1 MRKKSSPMILI
12 LITVGLLIVPFAGF
26 SEYFVRLL
34 AVIFLWIGKT
44 GCWNIISGYTG
55 YIDFG
60 AVGYYGIG
68 SYVTAL
74 LMSKGHAP
82 FLISILVSGL
92 VSALIALPI
101 GLPTLRLRGAYFGIA
116 TLAFAE
122 AMKQIILEF
131 DKTAGVIFF
140 EGPHGITLP
149 IGPKNEFFYYVGFGV
164 MVIVIG
170 IAYWIKRSKF
180 GYALRAIH
188 EAEQA
193 AELSGVD
200 TLRNKV
206 KAYVISAF
214 FLGLIGGIEAYWLTY
229 ITPHMVF
236 DVLITIQIVVMSL
249 LGGMGTVFGPVVGAS
264 FLTILYELL
273 HTDFPYTY
281 TIIVGF
287 IIVVVVLLM
296 PKGIVGTLTTRMKS
310 QKLNK
315 SVAPSFTEGG
325 KGYRRQ

>member
-1 MRKKSSPMILI
+1 MTKKFSPIIL
-12 LITVGLLIVPFAGF
+12 LITIGLLMAPLAGF
-26 SEYFVRLL
+26 SGYFIRLL
-34 AVIFLWIGKT
+34 ATIFLWIGKT

-74 LMSKGHAP
+74 LMSKGHVP
-82 FLISILVSGL
+82 FLASILISGL

-101 GLPTLRLRGAYFGIA
+101 GIPTLRLRGAYFGIA

-131 DKTAGVIFF
+131 DKTAGVNFF

-149 IGPKNEFFYYVGFGV
+149 IGPKNEVFYYIGFGV
-164 MVIVIG
+164 MVVVIG

-188 EAEQA
+188 EAEHA

-200 TLRNKV
+200 TLRAKV
-206 KAYVISAF
+206 EAYVIGAF

-229 ITPHMVF
+229 INPHMVF
-236 DVLITIQIVVMSL
+236 DVFLTIQMVVMSL
-249 LGGMGTVFGPVVGAS
+249 LGGIGTVFGPVIGAS
-264 FLTILYELL
+264 FLTVIFELL
-273 HTDFPYTY
+273 HRDFPYTY
-281 TIIVGF
+281 TIIIGF

-296 PKGIVGTLTTRMKS
+296 PKGIVGTLK
-310 QKLNK
+310 QK
-315 SVAPSFTEGG
+315 ART
-325 KGYRRQ
+325 

>member
-1 MRKKSSPMILI
+1 MLRKLSSTILI
-12 LITVGLLIVPFAGF
+12 VITIGLLVVPFAGF
-26 SEYFVRLL
+26 SGYLIRLL
-34 AVIFLWIGKT
+34 AMIFLWIGKT

-74 LMSKGHAP
+74 LMSKGHIP
-82 FLISILVSGL
+82 FLVSILMSGL
-92 VSALIALPI
+92 ASAVIALPI

-131 DKTAGVIFF
+131 DKTVGVNFF

-149 IGPKNEFFYYVGFGV
+149 IGPKNEFFYYVGFVV
-164 MVIVIG
+164 MMVVIG
-170 IAYWIKRSKF
+170 ITYWIRRSKF

-188 EAEQA
+188 EAEHA

-200 TLRNKV
+200 TLRAKI
-206 KAYVISAF
+206 KAYMISAF
-214 FLGLIGGIEAYWLTY
+214 FLGIIGGIETYWLTY

-236 DVLITIQIVVMSL
+236 DVLITIQMVVMAL
-249 LGGMGTVFGPVVGAS
+249 LGGIGTLLGPVVGAS
-264 FLTILYELL
+264 FLTIIYELL
-273 HTDFPYTY
+273 HRDFPYTY

-287 IIVVVVLLM
+287 IVVVVVLLM
-296 PKGIVGTLTTRMKS
+296 PKGIVGTLEVKVKT
-310 QKLNK
+310 QKFQQAKL
-315 SVAPSFTEGG
+315 A
-325 KGYRRQ
+325 R

>member
-1 MRKKSSPMILI
+1 MVVV
-12 LITVGLLIVPFAGF
+12 LITVGLLIVPFGGF
-26 SEYFVRLL
+26 SEYFIRLL
-34 AVIFLWIGKT
+34 AIIFLWIGKT
-44 GCWNIISGYTG
+44 GCWNIISGFTG

-82 FLISILVSGL
+82 FLISILVSGV
-92 VSALIALPI
+92 VSALIALPV

-131 DKTAGVIFF
+131 DKTVGVNFF

-149 IGPKNEFFYYVGFGV
+149 IGPKNEFFYYIGFGV
-164 MVIVIG
+164 MIIVIG
-170 IAYWIKRSKF
+170 IAYWIRRSKL

-188 EAEQA
+188 EAEHA

-200 TLRNKV
+200 TLRTKV
-206 KAYVISAF
+206 KAYMISAF
-214 FLGLIGGIEAYWLTY
+214 FLGLIGGVETYWLTY

-236 DVLITIQIVVMSL
+236 DLLITIQMVVMSL
-249 LGGMGTVFGPVVGAS
+249 LGGIGTVFGPVVGAS
-264 FLTILYELL
+264 FLTIIYELL
-273 HTDFPYTY
+273 HRDFPYTY

-296 PKGIVGTLTTRMKS
+296 PKGIIGTLQTKRVIQKTRP
-310 QKLNK
+310 
-315 SVAPSFTEGG
+315 AE
-325 KGYRRQ
+325 

>member
-1 MRKKSSPMILI
+1 MLRKLSPLIVIMI
-12 LITVGLLIVPFAGF
+12 GLLVVPFAGF
-26 SEYFVRLL
+26 SGYLIRLL
-34 AVIFLWIGKT
+34 AMIFLWIGKT

-74 LMSKGHAP
+74 LMSKGHIP
-82 FLISILVSGL
+82 LLVSILMSGL
-92 VSALIALPI
+92 VSAVIALPI
-101 GLPTLRLRGAYFGIA
+101 GLPTLRLKGAYFGIA

-131 DKTAGVIFF
+131 DKTVGVNFF
-140 EGPHGITLP
+140 DGPHGITLP
-149 IGPKNEFFYYVGFGV
+149 IGPKNEFFYYVGFVV
-164 MVIVIG
+164 MMVVIG
-170 IAYWIKRSKF
+170 ITYWIRRSKF

-200 TLRNKV
+200 TLSAKI
-206 KAYVISAF
+206 KAYMISAF
-214 FLGLIGGIEAYWLTY
+214 FLGIIGGIETYWLTY

-236 DVLITIQIVVMSL
+236 DVLITIQMVVMSL
-249 LGGMGTVFGPVVGAS
+249 LGGVGTVFGPVVGAS

-273 HTDFPYTY
+273 HRDFPYTY

-287 IIVVVVLLM
+287 IVVVVVLLM
-296 PKGIVGTLTTRMKS
+296 PKGIVGTLETKVRI
-310 QKLNK
+310 QKRK
-315 SVAPSFTEGG
+315 
-325 KGYRRQ
+325 

>member
-1 MRKKSSPMILI
+1 MTKKFSPIIL
-12 LITVGLLIVPFAGF
+12 LITIGLLMAPLAGF
-26 SEYFVRLL
+26 SGYFIRLL
-34 AVIFLWIGKT
+34 ATIFLWIGKT

-74 LMSKGHAP
+74 LMSKGHVP
-82 FLISILVSGL
+82 FLASILISGL

-101 GLPTLRLRGAYFGIA
+101 GIPTLRLRGAYFGIA

-131 DKTAGVIFF
+131 DKTAGVNFF

-149 IGPKNEFFYYVGFGV
+149 IGPKNEVFYYIGFGV
-164 MVIVIG
+164 MVVVIG

-188 EAEQA
+188 EAEHA

-200 TLRNKV
+200 TLRAKV
-206 KAYVISAF
+206 EAYVIGAF

-229 ITPHMVF
+229 INPHMVF
-236 DVLITIQIVVMSL
+236 DVFLTIQMVVMSL
-249 LGGMGTVFGPVVGAS
+249 LGGIGTVFGPVVGAS
-264 FLTILYELL
+264 FLTVIFELL
-273 HTDFPYTY
+273 HRDFPYTY
-281 TIIVGF
+281 TIIIGF

-296 PKGIVGTLTTRMKS
+296 PQGIVGTLK
-310 QKLNK
+310 QK
-315 SVAPSFTEGG
+315 ART
-325 KGYRRQ
+325 

>member
-1 MRKKSSPMILI
+1 M
-12 LITVGLLIVPFAGF
+12 GLLMAPLAGF
-26 SEYFVRLL
+26 SGYFIRLL
-34 AVIFLWIGKT
+34 AMIFLWIGKT

-68 SYVTAL
+68 SYVTAI
-74 LMSKGHAP
+74 LMSKGHVP
-82 FLISILVSGL
+82 FLASILISGL

-101 GLPTLRLRGAYFGIA
+101 GIPTLRLRGAYFGIA

-131 DKTAGVIFF
+131 DKTAGVNFF

-149 IGPKNEFFYYVGFGV
+149 IGPKNEVFYYIGFGV
-164 MVIVIG
+164 MVVVIG

-188 EAEQA
+188 EAEHA

-200 TLRNKV
+200 TLRAKV
-206 KAYVISAF
+206 EAYMIGAF

-229 ITPHMVF
+229 INPHMVF
-236 DVLITIQIVVMSL
+236 DVFLTIQMVVMSL
-249 LGGMGTVFGPVVGAS
+249 LGGIGTVFGPVVGAS
-264 FLTILYELL
+264 FLTIIFELL
-273 HTDFPYTY
+273 HRDFPYTY
-281 TIIVGF
+281 TIIIGF

-296 PKGIVGTLTTRMKS
+296 PRGIVGTLK
-310 QKLNK
+310 QKAK
-315 SVAPSFTEGG
+315 T
-325 KGYRRQ
+325 

>member
-1 MRKKSSPMILI
+1 MLKKSSLLILI
-12 LITVGLLIVPFAGF
+12 LITTGLLIVPFGGF
-26 SEYFVRLL
+26 SEYFLRLL
-34 AVIFLWIGKT
+34 AVIFLWIGKA

-74 LMSKGHAP
+74 LMSKGNAP

-101 GLPTLRLRGAYFGIA
+101 GLPTLRLKGAYFGIA

-131 DKTAGVIFF
+131 DKTAGVNFF

-149 IGPKNEFFYYVGFGV
+149 IGPKNEFFYYVGFGI
-164 MVIVIG
+164 MVVVIG

-180 GYALRAIH
+180 GYALRAIR

-200 TLRNKV
+200 TLRSKV
-206 KAYVISAF
+206 KAYMISAF
-214 FLGLIGGIEAYWLTY
+214 FLGMIGGIEAYWLTY

-236 DVLITIQIVVMSL
+236 DVLITIQMVVMSL

-273 HTDFPYTY
+273 HRDFPYTY

-296 PKGIVGTLTTRMKS
+296 PKGIVGTLRK
-310 QKLNK
+310 
-315 SVAPSFTEGG
+315 
-325 KGYRRQ
+325 R

>member
-1 MRKKSSPMILI
+1 MLRKLSSTILI
-12 LITVGLLIVPFAGF
+12 VITIGLLVVPFAGF
-26 SEYFVRLL
+26 SGYLIRLL
-34 AVIFLWIGKT
+34 AMIFLWIGKT

-74 LMSKGHAP
+74 LMSKGHIP
-82 FLISILVSGL
+82 FLVSILMSGL
-92 VSALIALPI
+92 ASAVIALPI

-131 DKTAGVIFF
+131 DKTVGVNFF

-149 IGPKNEFFYYVGFGV
+149 IGPKNEFFYYVGFVV
-164 MVIVIG
+164 MMVVIG
-170 IAYWIKRSKF
+170 ITYWIRRSKF

-188 EAEQA
+188 EAEHA

-200 TLRNKV
+200 TLRAKI
-206 KAYVISAF
+206 KAYMISAF
-214 FLGLIGGIEAYWLTY
+214 FLGIIGGIETYWLTY

-236 DVLITIQIVVMSL
+236 DVLITIQMVVMAL
-249 LGGMGTVFGPVVGAS
+249 LGGIGTLLGPVVGAS
-264 FLTILYELL
+264 FLTIIYELL
-273 HTDFPYTY
+273 HRDFPYTY

-287 IIVVVVLLM
+287 IVVVVVLLM
-296 PKGIVGTLTTRMKS
+296 PKGIVGTLEAKVKT
-310 QKLNK
+310 QKFQQAKL
-315 SVAPSFTEGG
+315 A
-325 KGYRRQ
+325 R

>member
-1 MRKKSSPMILI
+1 MLKKLSTTILI
-12 LITVGLLIVPFAGF
+12 IITIGLLIVPFGGF
-26 SEYFVRLL
+26 SGYIIRLL
-34 AVIFLWIGKT
+34 AMIFLWIGKA

-74 LMSKGHAP
+74 LMSKGHVP
-82 FLISILVSGL
+82 FLVSILISGL
-92 VSALIALPI
+92 VSAAIAFPI

-131 DKTAGVIFF
+131 DKTVGVNFF

-149 IGPKNEFFYYVGFGV
+149 IGPKNEFFYYVGFVV
-164 MVIVIG
+164 MMVVIG
-170 IAYWIKRSKF
+170 ITYWIRRSKF

-188 EAEQA
+188 EAEHA

-200 TLRNKV
+200 TLRAKI
-206 KAYVISAF
+206 KAYMISAF
-214 FLGLIGGIEAYWLTY
+214 FLGIIGGIETYWLTY

-236 DVLITIQIVVMSL
+236 DVLITIQMVVMAL
-249 LGGMGTVFGPVVGAS
+249 LGGIGTLLGPVVGAS
-264 FLTILYELL
+264 FLTIIYELL
-273 HTDFPYTY
+273 HRDFPYTY

-287 IIVVVVLLM
+287 IVVVVVLVM
-296 PKGIVGTLTTRMKS
+296 PKGIVGTLETKVRI
-310 QKLNK
+310 QKTK
-315 SVAPSFTEGG
+315 
-325 KGYRRQ
+325 

>member
-1 MRKKSSPMILI
+1 MLKKSPPVVLI
-12 LITVGLLIVPFAGF
+12 LITIGLLLVPFGGF
-26 SEYFVRLL
+26 SEYLVRLL
-34 AVIFLWIGKT
+34 AVIFLWIGKA

-74 LMSKGHAP
+74 LMSKGNTP
-82 FLISILVSGL
+82 FLVSILVSGL
-92 VSALIALPI
+92 VSALIALPV
-101 GLPTLRLRGAYFGIA
+101 GFPTLRLRGAYFGIA

-131 DKTAGVIFF
+131 DKTVGIHFF

-149 IGPKNEFFYYVGFGV
+149 IGPKNEFFYYIGFGV
-164 MVIVIG
+164 MVVVIG
-170 IAYWIKRSKF
+170 IAYRIRRSKF

-200 TLRNKV
+200 TLRSKV
-206 KAYVISAF
+206 KAYMISAF
-214 FLGLIGGIEAYWLTY
+214 FLGVIGGIEAYWLTY

-236 DVLITIQIVVMSL
+236 DVLITIQMVVMSL

-273 HTDFPYTY
+273 HRDFPYTY
-281 TIIVGF
+281 TILVGF
-287 IIVVVVLLM
+287 IIVLIVLLM
-296 PKGIVGTLTTRMKS
+296 PKGIVGTLTP
-310 QKLNK
+310 
-315 SVAPSFTEGG
+315 AG
-325 KGYRRQ
+325 KREP

>member
-1 MRKKSSPMILI
+1 MRRKLSPVILI
-12 LITVGLLIVPFAGF
+12 LITLGLLIVPFGGF
-26 SEYFVRLL
+26 SEYFIRLL
-34 AVIFLWIGKT
+34 GMIFLWIGKT

-74 LMSKGHAP
+74 LMSKGHIP
-82 FLISILVSGL
+82 FLVSILVSGL

-122 AMKQIILEF
+122 AMKQIFLEF
-131 DKTAGVIFF
+131 DKTAGVNLF
-140 EGPHGITLP
+140 EGSHGITLP
-149 IGPKNEFFYYVGFGV
+149 IGPKNEFFYYIGFGV
-164 MVIVIG
+164 MVVVIG

-200 TLRNKV
+200 TLRTKV
-206 KAYVISAF
+206 KAYMISAF

-236 DVLITIQIVVMSL
+236 DVLITIQMVVMSL
-249 LGGMGTVFGPVVGAS
+249 LGGIGTVFGPVVGAS
-264 FLTILYELL
+264 FLTVIYELL
-273 HTDFPYTY
+273 HRDFPYTY

-296 PKGIVGTLTTRMKS
+296 PKGIVGTLKAKVKT
-310 QKLNK
+310 
-315 SVAPSFTEGG
+315 
-325 KGYRRQ
+325 

>member
-1 MRKKSSPMILI
+1 MILI
-12 LITVGLLIVPFAGF
+12 LITMGLLIVPLGGF
-26 SEYFVRLL
+26 SEYFIRLL
-34 AVIFLWIGKT
+34 AMIFLWIGKT

-74 LMSKGHAP
+74 LMSKGHTP
-82 FLISILVSGL
+82 FLVSILVSGL
-92 VSALIALPI
+92 VSAAIALPI

-131 DKTAGVIFF
+131 DKTAGVNFF

-149 IGPKNEFFYYVGFGV
+149 MGPKNEFFYYIGFGV
-164 MVIVIG
+164 MMVVIG

-206 KAYVISAF
+206 KAYMIGAF
-214 FLGLIGGIEAYWLTY
+214 FLGVIGGVEAYWLTY

-236 DVLITIQIVVMSL
+236 DVLITIQMVVMSL

-264 FLTILYELL
+264 FLTVIYELL
-273 HTDFPYTY
+273 HRDFPYTY

-287 IIVVVVLLM
+287 IIVVVVLVM
-296 PKGIVGTLTTRMKS
+296 PKGIVGTLKTKVKT
-310 QKLNK
+310 
-315 SVAPSFTEGG
+315 
-325 KGYRRQ
+325 